1 MGEFRAARQAPE
13 PLQPEGRHILAV
25 PFSEGRNLAQ
35 AGILDFAA
43 LDAGLPEGQ
52 RDVGAARERHQEL
65 CKQMGGLPTPRVPG
79 GATGTAL
86 GAAWPALV
94 SHFGRLETTS
104 CADRVDLPV
113 AGKAGA
119 TTTTGSNAHNSERC
133 PWRQP
138 SRAALFLH
146 QGPGNT

>member
-1 MGEFRAARQAPE
+1 MGESRAARQAPE

-86 GAAWPALV
+86 ARLGPALV
-94 SHFGRLETTS
+94 SHFGRLGDHFMRRS
-104 CADRVDLPV
+104 CGS
-113 AGKAGA
+113 AGGRE
-119 TTTTGSNAHNSERC
+119 GRRHNYHRLQC
-133 PWRQP
+133 PQ
-138 SRAALFLH
+138 L
-146 QGPGNT
+146 